1 MGLGITTE
9 HKRDPLDDFMDSLR
23 QPRQVMTAEEQDIIP
38 DEPGLPDLEDN
49 EEKET
54 PAEQRAR
61 YNLSMIPA
69 ETMVNIVDMA
79 FTQVNSMIA
88 KQKMEGASAEEK
100 DSLVQA
106 AANYM
111 KEKDIDISPGAMLV
125 VMVLVIYAPKV
136 WQAVELRKANEKNEL
151 LQRQL
156 EEERAKRELLE
167 AQSTAE
173 NGGE

>member
-1 MGLGITTE
+1 MGLGITNE
-9 HKRDPLDDFMDSLR
+9 HTRDPFDDFLDSLK

-38 DEPGLPDLEDN
+38 DDPELPDLEAAD
-49 EEKET
+49 EKET

-88 KQKMEGASAEEK
+88 KQKVEGASAEEK
-100 DSLVQA
+100 DSLIQA

-156 EEERAKRELLE
+156 EEERRKRELLE
-167 AQSTAE
+167 AQNAAQ

>member
-9 HKRDPLDDFMDSLR
+9 HKRDPFDDFLDSLK

-38 DEPGLPDLEDN
+38 DDPEIPDLEEQ
-49 EEKET
+49 EERET

-79 FTQVNSMIA
+79 FTQVNTMIA

-111 KEKDIDISPGAMLV
+111 KDKDIDISPGAMLV

-136 WQAVELRKANEKNEL
+136 WQAVELRKANEKNEI

-156 EEERAKRELLE
+156 EEERKKRELLE
-167 AQSTAE
+167 AKNTGKD
-173 NGGE
+173 GGE

>member
-38 DEPGLPDLEDN
+38 DDPDVPDLEEN
-49 EEKET
+49 EERET

-88 KQKMEGASAEEK
+88 KQKVEGASAEEK
-100 DSLVQA
+100 DSLIQA

-125 VMVLVIYAPKV
+125 VMVLVVYAPKV
-136 WQAVELRKANEKNEL
+136 WQAVELRKANEKNEM

-167 AQSTAE
+167 AQNTAQ